1 MTIKDVL
8 KTVSLVHWR
17 VSKSHMDHR
26 ILSLCLN
33 SKYATPDCLFFCKV
47 GSVTDGHLYVKNAYQ
62 NGARFFVVERDVD
75 LPDNASIIKV
85 KSVDEELKRLSLMF
99 YGDPGR
105 DMTLIGITGTKGKTT
120 VALSVYSIASD
131 CGIPIGYIGT
141 NGVYYNG
148 RTFETANT
156 TPDVLELQKILREM
170 RDCGITTVVIE
181 VSSQALWQERTY
193 GLHFKTCVFTN
204 LYRDHIG
211 GIEHPTLEHY
221 KESKRRLFTDYGAES
236 IIINADS
243 AESQFMVDG
252 VSCYH
257 LITTSAKGNESCD
270 LFARSGRI
278 SKDGIRP
285 GIEFDCFSAPDFAY
299 PFDEHGQRIFVP
311 LPGLYSIE
319 NALLTVA
326 VCMTL
331 GINMKRIAEEMRD
344 LRVSGR
350 FEAVEMKTKPN
361 SLFIIDY
368 AHNGASLSAVLKA
381 MREYAPRRII
391 CLFGSV
397 GGRTFERRGEL
408 ARAADADADVII
420 ITSDNPNN
428 EDPMQVIEDIREAIA
443 DSDKQILL
451 IPDRKEAVQRAYEL
465 AEDGDFILLAGKGH
479 ETYQLIKGER
489 VPFSERT
496 ILEQIDLVMTPFN
509 V

>member
-1 MTIKDVL
+1 MTFKDVL
-8 KTVSLVHWR
+8 KAVSLVHWR
-17 VSKSHMDHR
+17 ISEHLINRK
-26 ILSLCLN
+26 ILSLCQN

-47 GSVTDGHLYVKNAYQ
+47 GAITDGHLYAKNAYD
-62 NGARFFVVERDVD
+62 NGARCFIVERDVD
-75 LPDNASIIKV
+75 LPSNASVIKV

-99 YGDPGR
+99 YGDPAK

-120 VALSVYSIASD
+120 IALSVYNIASA

-141 NGVYYNG
+141 NGVYYGG
-148 RTFETANT
+148 RVFETANT

-193 GLHFKTCVFTN
+193 GLRFKTCVFTN

-211 GIEHPTLEHY
+211 GVEHPTFGHY
-221 KESKRRLFTDYGAES
+221 IESKRRLFTDYGAEN

-243 AESQFMVDG
+243 PESRFMIEG
-252 VSCYH
+252 VTCNN
-257 LITTSAKGNESCD
+257 LITTSAKGDESCD
-270 LFARSGRI
+270 LFARSGRTA
-278 SKDGIRP
+278 KDGIRP
-285 GIEFDCFSAPDFAY
+285 GIEFECFSAPTFNY
-299 PFDEHGQRIFVP
+299 SFDEHGLRLFVP
-311 LPGLYSIE
+311 LPGLYSVE
-319 NALLTVA
+319 NALLTIA
-326 VCMTL
+326 VCLTL
-331 GINMKRIAEEMRD
+331 GIDAHMIAEKLLD

-350 FEAVEMKTKPN
+350 FESVDMKSKPN

-381 MREYAPRRII
+381 MREYEPARII

-428 EDPMQVIEDIREAIA
+428 EDPMQVIEEIHSAIT
-443 DSDKQILL
+443 DSDKPIFL
-451 IPDRKEAVQRAYEL
+451 IPDRKEAIRKAYEL
-465 AEDGDFILLAGKGH
+465 AEDGDFVLLAGKGH

-489 VPFSERT
+489 VPFSERM
-496 ILEQIDLVMTPFN
+496 ILEQTDLIMTPFN
-509 V
+509 I